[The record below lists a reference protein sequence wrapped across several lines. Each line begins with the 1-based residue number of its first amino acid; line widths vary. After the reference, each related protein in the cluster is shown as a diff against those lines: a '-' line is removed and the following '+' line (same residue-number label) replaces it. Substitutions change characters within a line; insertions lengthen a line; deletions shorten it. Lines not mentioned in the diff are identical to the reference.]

1 MERETAVDP
10 EELKAAIE
18 ARRELGEAL
27 EPHIVDSFVERIERR
42 LDERRPRH
50 SMRRDNSDR
59 SLALAIIS
67 LGVAIPL
74 TAIGVTQA
82 GLAGL
87 LIVWAGIVLVNLAY
101 SLRH

>member
-1 MERETAVDP
+1 MEQRGAVDR
-10 EELKAAIE
+10 EDLQAALE

-27 EPHIVDSFVERIERR
+27 EPHIVDSFVERIERT
-42 LDERRPRH
+42 LEERIPRPP
-50 SMRRDNSDR
+50 MRRHDSDKP
-59 SLALAIIS
+59 LALAIIS

-101 SLRH
+101 SLRR

>member
-1 MERETAVDP
+1 MEREAAVDP

-18 ARRELGEAL
+18 ARRELGETL
-27 EPHIVDSFVERIERR
+27 EPHIVDSFVERIERK
-42 LDERRPRH
+42 LDERRPRQPV
-50 SMRRDNSDR
+50 RRHDSDK

-67 LGVAIPL
+67 LCVAIPL

-87 LIVWAGIVLVNLAY
+87 LIVWAGIVLVNVAY
-101 SLRH
+101 SLRR